1 MMLEALREEVCAAN
15 RLLEEYGLVR
25 FSWGNA
31 SGIDREK
38 GLIVIKPSGVSYADL
53 TPDALVVVDLNATVV
68 EGTLNP
74 SVDMPTHVH
83 LYNSFPSIGGVVHTH
98 STWATAW
105 AQAGRDIP
113 PYGTTHA
120 DLAYGAIPC
129 TKGLSKPQVKTDY
142 ELNTGRLIARHFAD
156 NGLDPMAIPAV
167 LVRAHGPFTWGKNS
181 PEAAK
186 NAAILEDIARMARHT
201 EAVGKATPIEQ
212 YLLDKHYFRKHGNAA
227 TYGQKP
233 R

>member
-1 MMLEALREEVCAAN
+1 MLEALREEVCTAN
-15 RLLEEYGLVR
+15 RLLDEYGLVR

-31 SGIDREK
+31 SGIDRK
-38 GLIVIKPSGVSYADL
+38 NGLIVIKPSGVPYADL
-53 TPDALVVVDLNATVV
+53 TPEALVVVDLNGAVV

-74 SVDMPTHVH
+74 SVDTPTHVH
-83 LYNSFPSIGGVVHTH
+83 LYNSFPSVGGVVHTH
-98 STWATAW
+98 STWATVW

-120 DLAYGAIPC
+120 DFAYGPIPC
-129 TKGLSKPQVKTDY
+129 TKGLSKTQVKTDY
-142 ELNTGRLIARHFAD
+142 ELNTGRLIARHFAE
-156 NGLDPMAIPAV
+156 NSLDPSAIPAV
-167 LVRAHGPFTWGKNS
+167 LVRAHGPFAWGKDS
-181 PEAAK
+181 IEAAK
-186 NAAILEDIARMARHT
+186 NAAILEDIALMARHT
-201 EAVGKATPIEQ
+201 EAVGKAVPIEQ